1 MSSPFSKRFM
11 GKKDALFMTAKQES
25 TFGPDGSNPNPEVY
39 QGIKKA
45 DEDDPGTASP
55 DMASPATMK
64 GSPAHS
70 HDPKKLK
77 KLQDKLAKVKKG
89 EIGAEGQ
96 GGVDYELQNTVENQI
111 KEAKKDHSEKKKLK

>member
-1 MSSPFSKRFM
+1 MSSPFSTKFHSH
-11 GKKDALFMTAKQES
+11 GKDPLKMLGDLDKDGVMSSYEQTRQDAIES
-25 TFGPDGSNPNPEVY
+25 NT
-39 QGIKKA
+39 
-45 DEDDPGTASP
+45 
-55 DMASPATMK
+55 PATMK

-77 KLQDKLAKVKKG
+77 ELQEKLAKVKKG

-111 KEAKKDHSEKKKLK
+111 KEAKKDHGEKKKQA

>member
-11 GKKDALFMTAKQES
+11 GKKDALFMTEKQES
-25 TFGPDGSNPNPEVY
+25 TFGPEGSNPNPGVY
-39 QGIKKA
+39 QGIKEA
-45 DEDDPGTASP
+45 DES
-55 DMASPATMK
+55 SPATMK

-77 KLQDKLAKVKKG
+77 ELQDKLAKVKKG

-96 GGVDYELQNTVENQI
+96 GGIDYELQNTVENQI
-111 KEAKKDHSEKKKLK
+111 KEAKKDHGEKKKQA

>member
-11 GKKDALFMTAKQES
+11 GKKDALFMTEKQES
-25 TFGPDGSNPNPEVY
+25 TFGPEGSNPNPGVY
-39 QGIKKA
+39 QGIKEA
-45 DEDDPGTASP
+45 DES
-55 DMASPATMK
+55 SPATMK

-77 KLQDKLAKVKKG
+77 ELQDKLAKVKKG

>member
-11 GKKDALFMTAKQES
+11 GKKDALFMTEKQES
-25 TFGPDGSNPNPEVY
+25 TFGPEGSNPNPGVY
-39 QGIKKA
+39 QGIKEA
-45 DEDDPGTASP
+45 DES
-55 DMASPATMK
+55 SPATMK
-64 GSPAHS
+64 GSPAHN

-77 KLQDKLAKVKKG
+77 ELQDKLAKVKKG

>member
-1 MSSPFSKRFM
+1 M
-11 GKKDALFMTAKQES
+11 GKKDALFMTEKQES
-25 TFGPDGSNPNPEVY
+25 TFGPEGSNPNPGVY
-39 QGIKKA
+39 QGIKEA
-45 DEDDPGTASP
+45 DES
-55 DMASPATMK
+55 SPATMK

-77 KLQDKLAKVKKG
+77 ELQDKLAKVKKG

-96 GGVDYELQNTVENQI
+96 GGIDYELQNTVENQI

>member
-11 GKKDALFMTAKQES
+11 GKKDALFMTEKQES
-25 TFGPDGSNPNPEVY
+25 TFGPEGSNPNPEVY
-39 QGIKKA
+39 QGIKEA
-45 DEDDPGTASP
+45 DES
-55 DMASPATMK
+55 SPATMK

-77 KLQDKLAKVKKG
+77 ELQDKLAKVKKG

>member
-11 GKKDALFMTAKQES
+11 GKKDALFMTEKQES
-25 TFGPDGSNPNPEVY
+25 TFGPEGSNPNPGVY
-39 QGIKKA
+39 QGIKEA
-45 DEDDPGTASP
+45 DES
-55 DMASPATMK
+55 SPATMK
-64 GSPAHS
+64 GSPAYS

-77 KLQDKLAKVKKG
+77 ELQDKLAKVKKG

>member
-1 MSSPFSKRFM
+1 MSSPFSKKFHSH
-11 GKKDALFMTAKQES
+11 GKDPLKMLGDLDKDGVMSSYEQTRQDAIES
-25 TFGPDGSNPNPEVY
+25 NT
-39 QGIKKA
+39 
-45 DEDDPGTASP
+45 
-55 DMASPATMK
+55 PATMK

-77 KLQDKLAKVKKG
+77 ELQEKLAKVKKG

-111 KEAKKDHSEKKKLK
+111 KEAKKDHSEKKKQA

>member
-11 GKKDALFMTAKQES
+11 GKKDALFMTEKQES
-25 TFGPDGSNPNPEVY
+25 TFGPEGSNPNPGVY
-39 QGIKKA
+39 QGIKEA
-45 DEDDPGTASP
+45 DES
-55 DMASPATMK
+55 SPATMK

-77 KLQDKLAKVKKG
+77 ELQDKLAKVKKG

-96 GGVDYELQNTVENQI
+96 GGIDYELQNTVENQI

>member
-1 MSSPFSKRFM
+1 M
-11 GKKDALFMTAKQES
+11 GKKDALFMTEKQES
-25 TFGPDGSNPNPEVY
+25 TFGPEGSNPNPGVY
-39 QGIKKA
+39 QGIKEA
-45 DEDDPGTASP
+45 DES
-55 DMASPATMK
+55 SPATMK

-77 KLQDKLAKVKKG
+77 ELQDKLAKVKKG

>member
-1 MSSPFSKRFM
+1 MSSPFSQGFM
-11 GKKDALFMTAKQES
+11 GKKDALFMTEKQES
-25 TFGPDGSNPNPEVY
+25 TFGPEGSNPNPGVY
-39 QGIKKA
+39 QGIKEA
-45 DEDDPGTASP
+45 DES
-55 DMASPATMK
+55 SPATMK

-77 KLQDKLAKVKKG
+77 ELQDKLAKVKKG

-96 GGVDYELQNTVENQI
+96 GGIDYELQNTVENQI

>member
-11 GKKDALFMTAKQES
+11 GKKDALFMTEKQES
-25 TFGPDGSNPNPEVY
+25 TFGPEGSNPNPGVY
-39 QGIKKA
+39 QGIKEA
-45 DEDDPGTASP
+45 DES
-55 DMASPATMK
+55 SPATMK

-77 KLQDKLAKVKKG
+77 ELQDKLAKVKKG

-111 KEAKKDHSEKKKLK
+111 KEAKKDHGEKKKLK